1 MLLMTAVAGT
11 LVYAFADL
19 TPHVDQQNRL
29 VGIISMNDL
38 VARAE
43 CRRGAELPGEE
54 FLETLKAICE
64 HSGRAVTA

>member
-1 MLLMTAVAGT
+1 MIE
-11 LVYAFADL
+11 
-19 TPHVDQQNRL
+19 NRL